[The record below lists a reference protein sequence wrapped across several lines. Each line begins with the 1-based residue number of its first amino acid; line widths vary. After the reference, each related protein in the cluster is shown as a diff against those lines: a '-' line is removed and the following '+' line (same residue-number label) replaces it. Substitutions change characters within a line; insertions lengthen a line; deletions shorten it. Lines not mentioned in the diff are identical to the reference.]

1 MNEAAPE
8 LDELIRR
15 ALEARIADVHVSMP
29 GEIVSYDAATQTAS
43 VKPCLRRVVFSEDDE
58 QIEEEYQ
65 PIQNVPVSFP
75 GGAGFTIHFELAAG
89 DTGDLV
95 FSTFS
100 HNEWQATGRVSAPG
114 DLKPHNLGAAK
125 FYPGIRH
132 TKNPTPDTDDSIGV
146 PGGVRA
152 RFEGSAMRVGPPNSA
167 GAQFV
172 ALAQRVESRLS
183 ALETFAT
190 SHVHTSAAPASPTT
204 PAVPAFVPVATP
216 VASSTLKAHP

>member
-132 TKNPTPDTDDSIGV
+132 TKNPAPDTDNSIGV
-146 PGGVRA
+146 PGGERLHFTELGA
-152 RFEGSAMRVGPPNSA
+152 SMGT
-167 GAQFV
+167 GAQAVVLATKLKTALDAAASAAVGAAV
-172 ALAQRVESRLS
+172 ALDGGKAAFGAFKSALLS
-183 ALETFAT
+183 ASYGAGN
-190 SHVHTSAAPASPTT
+190 
-204 PAVPAFVPVATP
+204 
-216 VASSTLKAHP
+216 LKADP